1 MKATEGVFDDSVI
14 YVTKQGTQVGVQGGR
29 IVVRDVS
36 DDPSDQKA
44 ATSEADDAAPAD
56 EHPND
61 GPHVLATFPREQVDT
76 VNVFG
81 GVNFTTPFLAGAN
94 EGGIVL
100 NYFSQNGTYRGS
112 FVPQRNTI
120 AEVRRAQYAL
130 SRDTELDIARSMVAA
145 KIRNART
152 LLGRKGVRG
161 TEVLRDLGVKA
172 TRVETK
178 DDLRG
183 VEGEAAERYF
193 SRLDETLADGWTFEK
208 RTTRPPEDH
217 INSLLSLTYVF
228 MKNEVLSALRQL
240 NLDPFLG
247 VLHADRHGRP
257 SLALDLL
264 EEFRPAFCD
273 ALVTRLVNRKTIT
286 HDDFRQDNHLADD
299 VFSTY
304 VEKFDD
310 YMEEEFTHPYFG
322 YRVSRREAVRQ
333 QTILLRKVI
342 TDELDEYHALEFDR

>member
-1 MKATEGVFDDSVI
+1 MKATEGVFDDSVV

-36 DDPSDQKA
+36 DDPDE
-44 ATSEADDAAPAD
+44 SELELDDATESD
-56 EHPND
+56 EHPNE
-61 GPHVLATFPREQVDT
+61 GPPVLATFPREQVDT

-94 EGGIVL
+94 QDSIVL
-100 NYFSQNGTYRGS
+100 NYFSQNGSYRGS
-112 FVPQRNTI
+112 FVPERNTI

-130 SRDTELDIARSMVAA
+130 SDAAELDIAKSMIAA
-145 KIRNART
+145 KVRNART

-172 TRVETK
+172 TRVNTK

-193 SRLDETLADGWTFEK
+193 ARLDETLADGWTFEK

-228 MKNEVLSALRQL
+228 TKNEVLSALRQL

-273 ALVTRLVNRKTIT
+273 AFVTRLVNRGTIT

-310 YMEEEFTHPYFG
+310 YMEEEFTHPYFE
-322 YRVSRREAVRQ
+322 YRVTRREAIRQ
-333 QTILLRKVI
+333 QTILLRKAI

>member
-1 MKATEGVFDDSVI
+1 MKATEGVFDDSVV

-29 IVVRDVS
+29 IVVRDLNDES
-36 DDPSDQKA
+36 APSQ
-44 ATSEADDAAPAD
+44 THESPTESSQSGV
-56 EHPND
+56 E
-61 GPHVLATFPREQVDT
+61 VLATFPREQVDT

-81 GVNFTTPFLAGAN
+81 GVNFTTPFLARASTD
-94 EGGIVL
+94 GIVL
-100 NYFSQNGTYRGS
+100 NYFSQHGQYRGS
-112 FVPQRNTI
+112 FVPEQNTI

-130 SRDTELDIARSMVAA
+130 STAAELALAKSMIAA

-152 LLGRKGVRG
+152 VLGRKGVRG
-161 TEVLRDLGVKA
+161 TDTLRELGEKV
-172 TRVETK
+172 THVNSK
-178 DDLRG
+178 DELRG
-183 VEGEAAERYF
+183 VEGDAAARYF
-193 SRLDETLADGWTFEK
+193 SRLDETLADGWTFET

-247 VLHADRHGRP
+247 VFHADRHGRP

-273 ALVTRLVNRKTIT
+273 TFVTRLINRGTIT
-286 HDDFRQDNHLADD
+286 HDDFRRDNHLNDD

-304 VEKFDD
+304 AEKFDS
-310 YMEEEFTHPYFG
+310 YMEEAFTHPYFD
-322 YRVSRREAVRQ
+322 YRVTRREAIRQ
-333 QTILLRKVI
+333 QTILLRKAI
-342 TDELDEYHALEFDR
+342 TGELDNYHALEFDH